1 MTSGQG
7 FAQVRRHLEEVRAL
21 KDRIATL
28 VGRAESP
35 DGLVRVEFTDADGL
49 SALDVNPRAMRLQS
63 QELSEAILRTVRAAR
78 ADLDEQ
84 RRAALADVMGT
95 GFDPTAPVDPAA
107 LRGRIDEAA
116 DAFRRTSAD
125 SNALMDLV
133 RRATGR

>member
-1 MTSGQG
+1 MTSGEG

-35 DGLVRVEFTDADGL
+35 DGL